1 MKVSRGK
8 VHKYLGMTLDFTT
21 KGQVKISMVDYVKE
35 VVDAWD
41 LAPQLDN
48 DGFAT
53 VKSRHGTKAKNV
65 GEPPEGSRFFKH
77 TLFRSF

>member
-35 VVDAWD
+35 VVD
-41 LAPQLDN
+41 
-48 DGFAT
+48 T
-53 VKSRHGTKAKNV
+53 
-65 GEPPEGSRFFKH
+65 
-77 TLFRSF
+77 